1 MATKKKESTALTTI
15 ESAGA
20 LANVDFGEH
29 AGAGTKNMTGADQAI
44 PFMSLLQA
52 LSKVVAD
59 PSMKVEGAQPGMI
72 MDSVS
77 KQLYD
82 GEKGIVFLPCNT
94 ARVYVAW
101 KGEPGSGTVAGRYAP
116 NDSVVKTAARKFAF
130 NEMQDPEGNRLVET
144 FYVIGMI
151 LNEDLQ
157 PQGMGII
164 SFTSTKIKA
173 YKESIGVLR
182 TLPGDAPLYAFPLRI
197 TTKPETRPKGTSF
210 NFVIRPLGYEGNVFK
225 DGVAGSV
232 ILPAS
237 EAGQVLYPLA
247 KGLAEDFDNGA
258 ANIAYDTEGSH
269 GGDGGASEDEPY

>member
-1 MATKKKESTALTTI
+1 MATKKTALTTI
-15 ESAGA
+15 ADAGA
-20 LANVDFGEH
+20 LAAVDFGDH

-44 PFMSLLQA
+44 PFLSLLQA
-52 LSKVVAD
+52 LSKVISD
-59 PSMKVEGAQPGMI
+59 PSMAVKGAKPGMI

-77 KQLYD
+77 KQLFA
-82 GEKGIVFLPCNT
+82 GETGIVFLPCNT

-116 NDSVVKTAARKFAF
+116 SDPVVKTAARKFAF
-130 NEMQDPEGNRLVET
+130 NEMQDPDGNRLVET
-144 FYVIGMI
+144 FYVIGMV
-151 LNEDLQ
+151 LGDDLV
-157 PQGMGII
+157 PTGMGII

-197 TTKPETRPKGTSF
+197 TTRPETRPKGTSF
-210 NFVIRPLGYEGNVFK
+210 NFVVRPLGYDGNVFK

-237 EAGQVLYPLA
+237 DAGKALYPLA
-247 KGLAEDFDNGA
+247 KQLADDFDNGA

-269 GGDGGASEDEPY
+269 GGGDASENEPY